1 MGRPLPNFEQY
12 AKLPTTLKAG
22 QPLKT
27 SCLADMMSRLEARDP
42 CGSCG
47 NALWNKVGGFF
58 FPELQKDRDEMN
70 WIKDIN
76 RNWWGRIRPWLHC
89 SFPLV
94 WGSLTTFISCTGNL
108 NIKALF
114 RNSSGQRDGSET
126 GTSNQM
132 LSFQIAQ
139 SSITNKLLIS
149 YDLPPALLTFSFERR
164 EQRMTMELGGV
175 SGRQRMS
182 QIITGVTVVARG
194 WGEEVGLL
202 RGWGAGN
209 LIFGNSGPRLHLSW

>member
-1 MGRPLPNFEQY
+1 MARIWVSRIVDRRFTVWATREVLKSPEIYGKATAQLWTIRKTTNNPEGRAATENIVPCRHDVQTGSQRPLWELWECSVKQGGWVF
-12 AKLPTTLKAG
+12 LPRAT
-22 QPLKT
+22 
-27 SCLADMMSRLEARDP
+27 E
-42 CGSCG
+42 
-47 NALWNKVGGFF
+47 
-58 FPELQKDRDEMN
+58 DRDEMN

-76 RNWWGRIRPWLHC
+76 RNWWGRTRPWLHC

-126 GTSNQM
+126 GTSNQT

-164 EQRMTMELGGV
+164 EQRMTMNWWGCQGG
-175 SGRQRMS
+175 R
-182 QIITGVTVVARG
+182 
-194 WGEEVGLL
+194 EC
-202 RGWGAGN
+202 
-209 LIFGNSGPRLHLSW
+209 PRL